1 MKGYFSFIIKLM
13 YLLIA
18 QARLKMMCGS
28 VNAASSR
35 AEKELAGAPT
45 KKPLFK

>member
-13 YLLIA
+13 YLLIN

-35 AEKELAGAPT
+35 AEKLPLKQQV
-45 KKPLFK
+45 KKDK